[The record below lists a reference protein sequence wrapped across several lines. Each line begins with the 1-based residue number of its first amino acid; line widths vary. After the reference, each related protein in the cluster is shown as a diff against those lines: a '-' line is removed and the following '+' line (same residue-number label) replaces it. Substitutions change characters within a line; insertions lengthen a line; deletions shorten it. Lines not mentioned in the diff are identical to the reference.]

1 MQRTTEGAFRESTPL
16 RVGVKIDLVRGR
28 RWTIGVAGCAMI
40 ACANDRAPAPAPASA
55 SASASA
61 PATAVAS
68 APAPAPTPAPAAAPA
83 IDTLPWELGDGNGVA
98 RKDTRIDGDNVFV
111 AYAGW
116 RVSLASAEAWASA
129 LWEKSLKARGV
140 RWIWAVQGPAEPMYV
155 HHEIGN
161 ALLASALAR
170 TVTSETKFVLVV
182 AHSSG
187 AYVANELFAKLAH
200 GADPNDATR
209 ERIVYFNLDGGD
221 AGLDGAIVD
230 RLKRAYFVGAF
241 DAAIAT
247 ASHEDGDMKAAGATY
262 AGAGGYFRHDARG
275 SGCKKGATWC
285 VHMTLVTN
293 KPHDP
298 GDAKEIDFA
307 DFAGREVTHA
317 YLDAKAGE
325 AGLDP

>member
-1 MQRTTEGAFRESTPL
+1 MNA
-16 RVGVKIDLVRGR
+16 
-28 RWTIGVAGCAMI
+28 
-40 ACANDRAPAPAPASA
+40 
-55 SASASA
+55 
-61 PATAVAS
+61 
-68 APAPAPTPAPAAAPA
+68 
-83 IDTLPWELGDGNGVA
+83 LPWESGDGNGIA
-98 RKDTRIDGDNVFV
+98 RKDTQTSGHNIFV

-116 RVSLASAEAWASA
+116 RVSLASAEAWATA
-129 LWEKSLKARGV
+129 LWEKSLKSRGV

-155 HHEIGN
+155 HKEIGN
-161 ALLASALAR
+161 AKLAAALTAA
-170 TVTSETKFVLVV
+170 VTDDTKFVLVV

-187 AYVANELFAKLAH
+187 AYVANELFGKLAH

-221 AGLDGAIVD
+221 VGLDGAIVD

-241 DAAIAT
+241 DPLIST
-247 ASHEDGDMKAAGATY
+247 ASHEDDDMRSAGATY
-262 AGAGGYFRHDARG
+262 ADAGGYFRHDARG

-307 DFAGREVTHA
+307 DFEGREVTHA
-317 YLDAKAGE
+317 YLDAKARE